1 MTLNRGPGRYSG
13 PLGPFDSEDQARTHP
28 AVRAVY
34 EAMRD
39 GPRGVM
45 QVSGEAMMLDACDRA
60 GVTPG
65 KYDARIIRWLAGF
78 EPQTCAVIAG
88 LIARAHADGAA
99 EQPDEGQHARC
110 VQCGGPI
117 VPTIDPYNGAP
128 RWRHVPR
135 ADPVAEFLDADHGA
149 EPRQDGAS

>member
-1 MTLNRGPGRYSG
+1 MTLIPGPCRYSS
-13 PLGPFDSEDQARTHP
+13 PLGPFDSEDQARTHL

-45 QVSGEAMMLDACDRA
+45 QASGEAMMLDACDRT

-88 LIARAHADGAA
+88 LIARGHAAGAA
-99 EQPDEGQHARC
+99 GQPDEGQHARC

-117 VPTIDPYNGAP
+117 VPYNGAP